1 MRQLAAAGSQK
12 TISSLA
18 SSIIIGKI
26 VYGIQAW
33 GGTTLENRLKLQK
46 TINQS
51 ARIALGPRS
60 YKMSVKSMME
70 ILDWSSFGQ
79 LMDQHTLNLA
89 ISTVSN
95 HKPIS
100 MFTKLNHFKLRM
112 TCQSNEQTRIAPG
125 WCQVKSCWSFL
136 MRATSLLNNCPKSIL
151 TTKCKKDERS
161 HQSAYLPDHIQLFN
175 THWSTVLTGSM

>member
-1 MRQLAAAGSQK
+1 M
-12 TISSLA
+12 
-18 SSIIIGKI
+18 
-26 VYGIQAW
+26 
-33 GGTTLENRLKLQK
+33 GGTTLENRQKLQK

-100 MFTKLNHFKLRM
+100 MFTRLNRFKSRM
-112 TCQSNEQTRIAPG
+112 TCQSNEQMRIAPG
-125 WCQVKSCWSFL
+125 WRHVKSSWSFST
-136 MRATSLLNNCPKSIL
+136 RAIALLNNCPKSIL
-151 TTKCKKDERS
+151 TTKCKRKMKEAIKAHI
-161 HQSAYLPDHIQLFN
+161 HQTTSNYLTPIRAQF
-175 THWSTVLTGSM
+175 

>member
-1 MRQLAAAGSQK
+1 MAVAGSQR
-12 TISSLA
+12 TISNLA

-26 VYGIQAW
+26 VYGIQCL
-33 GGTTLENRLKLQK
+33 GGTTLENRQKLQK

-100 MFTKLNHFKLRM
+100 MFTRLNRFKLRM
-112 TCQSNEQTRIAPG
+112 TCQSNEQMRIAPG
-125 WCQVKSCWSFL
+125 WRHVKSSWSF
-136 MRATSLLNNCPKSIL
+136 
-151 TTKCKKDERS
+151 
-161 HQSAYLPDHIQLFN
+161 
-175 THWSTVLTGSM
+175 